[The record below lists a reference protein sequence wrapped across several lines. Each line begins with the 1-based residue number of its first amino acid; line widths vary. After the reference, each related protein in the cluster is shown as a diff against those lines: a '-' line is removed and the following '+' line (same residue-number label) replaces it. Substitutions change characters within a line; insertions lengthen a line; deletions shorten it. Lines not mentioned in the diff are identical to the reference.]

1 MWEELDVV
9 CWTPFFFDS
18 SSIQSAPIQFDF
30 TYIKWSNSWVL
41 LMWGVRTLWGAII
54 TDKNY
59 KIENLHTDVAYWCLI
74 ATAKWD
80 HVSLFLESMKIFLD
94 SSTLVYICRNS
105 SSDSSTLVYTRL
117 VTRLHLSSESSAL
130 VYIRLNS
137 SVTRPHSSSLLST
150 RLMTRLYF

>member
-9 CWTPFFFDS
+9 CWTAFFFDS
-18 SSIQSAPIQFDF
+18 SSIQSAPFQFEF

-41 LMWGVRTLWGAII
+41 LMWGVRTLWGAMI

-80 HVSLFLESMKIFLD
+80 HVSLFLESKKNFFD
-94 SSTLVYICRNS
+94 SSTLVYICLNS

-117 VTRLHLSSESSAL
+117 HLSSESSAL
-130 VYIRLNS
+130 IYIRLNS
-137 SVTRPHSSSLLST
+137 SVTRPHSSTLLST
-150 RLMTRLYF
+150 RLVIRLYF